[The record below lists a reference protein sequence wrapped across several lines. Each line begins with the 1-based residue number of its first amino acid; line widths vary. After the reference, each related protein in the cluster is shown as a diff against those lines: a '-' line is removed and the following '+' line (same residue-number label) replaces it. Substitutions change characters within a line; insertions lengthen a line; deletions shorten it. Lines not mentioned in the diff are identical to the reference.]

1 MDLYWQW
8 VFNMADQ
15 NKLNEVANG
24 FFKRMQEADQ
34 KPSEAPATCE
44 HCGAVSMPVNAPAN
58 PKLLPK
64 K

>member
-1 MDLYWQW
+1 
-8 VFNMADQ
+8 MADQ